1 MRGRKTR
8 PRVSLRDIVWLA
20 LRLTNLSLLVFIA
33 AAAGLLLGTYSGIA
47 EIIPRARD
55 LGDIRPGQASRVLSA
70 EGELLGQIT
79 TERRQFV
86 QLEQIPQ
93 ALQDAVIATEDRDFY
108 RHIGI
113 DPRGIVR
120 AGLHDLL
127 ALGPRQGGSTITQQ
141 LARSVYLSQ
150 AKTLTRKVAE
160 VVLAM
165 QLERTYT
172 KPEIME
178 LYLNQIYFGEGA
190 YGVQI
195 AAKTYFGRDVSDL
208 SLSEC
213 ALLAGLPK
221 RPEHYSPFK
230 DEQRAAERRNMVLAL
245 MVDEGYITP
254 EQAVRAKSAPL
265 QLAKERR
272 PLGLAT
278 YRAPYFTNY
287 VLHEVANKYGPD
299 ALYKGG
305 MTIYTTLNMEMQ
317 QAAEDAVRWGIEYA
331 GARRGWD
338 VGQIALVALNAQTG
352 AMKAMVG
359 GVDFKTNQFNVVTQ
373 GHRQAGSSFKPFVYT
388 AALEAGYTPD
398 SIENDSPVTY
408 RGAGGKPWS
417 PKNYGGG
424 YSGRVTFR
432 KALYKSINIPAV
444 KVAER
449 VGITSVIDTA
459 ERMGIYSQME
469 PYLPLAIGACSVT
482 PLEMAS
488 AFSVFATK
496 GMRTEPYGISKI
508 VDAKGDTI
516 YEHSAVTWR
525 VLDEGVA
532 ETMVDMLSDVIKRGT
547 AAGIRRQLTFPAA
560 GKTGT
565 TNDYKD
571 AWFVGFTD
579 ELSAAVWAG
588 NLQPSPMGRVAGA
601 SLPAPVWARFMVKA
615 QPIMLAA
622 QEHEEDRAREIKVR
636 ASEQGAEESPRPP
649 AQTGGNAD
657 SSAQDQADTG
667 TKRICPTSGLLAGPN
682 CPNPVE
688 VTYDVES
695 GAEPPTEFCD
705 IHGTPEDWQGAQGD
719 QPRVEEQPPSP
730 AREETVTLPI
740 CAITNKIATGRC
752 PLVVNRTFSMDE
764 APTETCDRHAGRTP
778 GM

>member
-1 MRGRKTR
+1 MRGRTR
-8 PRVSLRDIVWLA
+8 KPRLSLRDIVWLA
-20 LRLTNLSLLVFIA
+20 LRFTNVSLLVLIA
-33 AAAGLLLGTYSGIA
+33 AAAGVLLGTYSGIA

-70 EGELLGQIT
+70 EGELLGQIS

-86 QLEQIPQ
+86 PLEEMPPE
-93 ALQDAVIATEDRDFY
+93 LQEAVIATEDREFY
-108 RHIGI
+108 KHIGI

-150 AKTLTRKVAE
+150 AKTITRKIAE
-160 VVLAM
+160 VVLAL
-165 QLERTYT
+165 QLERAYT
-172 KPEIME
+172 KPEILE

-190 YGVQI
+190 YGAQI
-195 AAKTYFGRDVSDL
+195 AAKTYFDKDVADL

-245 MVDEGYITP
+245 MTDEGYITS
-254 EQAVRAKSAPL
+254 EQAARAKAAPIK
-265 QLAKERR
+265 LAKERK

-278 YRAPYFTNY
+278 YKAPYFTNY
-287 VLHEVANKYGPD
+287 VLREVAKHYGPD

-331 GARRGWD
+331 HARRGWN
-338 VGQIALVALNAQTG
+338 VGEVALIALNARTG

-359 GVDFKTNQFNVVTQ
+359 GADFKTNQYNVITQ
-373 GHRQAGSSFKPFVYT
+373 GHRQAGSAFKPFVYT

-398 SIENDSPVTY
+398 SVVNDAPVSY
-408 RGAGGKPWS
+408 RGAGGKTWS

-432 KALYKSINIPAV
+432 KALYQSINIPAV

-449 VGITSVIDTA
+449 VGITSVMETA
-459 ERMGIYSQME
+459 ERMGIVSPLE
-469 PYLPLAIGACSVT
+469 PYLPLAIGAGSVT

-488 AFSVFATK
+488 AFSVFATR

-508 VDAKGDTI
+508 VDSNGDTI
-516 YEHSAVTWR
+516 YEHKAVTWR

-547 AAGIRRQLTFPAA
+547 AAAIRRQLTFPAA

-565 TNDYKD
+565 TNDHRD

-579 ELSAAVWAG
+579 DLTAAVWAG
-588 NLQPSPMGRVAGA
+588 NLNNSPMGRVAGA

-615 QPIMLAA
+615 QPIMLSA
-622 QEHEEDRAREIKVR
+622 QEHEEERAREITTR
-636 ASEQGAEESPRPP
+636 ASEQGAEESPHPS
-649 AQTGGNAD
+649 AQTGSNPD
-657 SSAQDQADTG
+657 SPAQSPDTG
-667 TKRICPTSGLLAGPN
+667 ARRICPTSGLLAGPN

-688 VTYDVES
+688 VTYDPSS
-695 GAEPPTEFCD
+695 GAEPPTDYCD
-705 IHGTPEDWQGAQGD
+705 VHGAPPGYQGTPDA
-719 QPRVEEQPPSP
+719 QPRVEEPPPPP
-730 AREETVTLPI
+730 AREETITLPI

-752 PLVVNRTFSMDE
+752 PLVVNRTFRVDE
-764 APTETCDRHAGRTP
+764 APTETCDRHESRTP